1 MSPAGEHRPCNPPVD
16 PRGLVSVV
24 TGGAGGI
31 GRALG
36 RRLHDAGASVVVLAD
51 LDPSWSAEVATHV
64 ASEAEGPGSV
74 EGVALDVT
82 DEAATA
88 RLVAELTERHGGV
101 DLWCANAGVATGA
114 GIDADP
120 ATWQRVWEVNVLG
133 GLHAARVLLPLWQE
147 RGHGHLM
154 ITASAAGLL
163 TNLGDAP
170 YSVTKHAA
178 VGLAEW
184 LAITHG
190 GDGIG
195 VSCLCPQ
202 GVRTPMLF
210 GEDAEDLPRSG
221 RGPSAGDIAGSLAAR
236 AVHGQRILEPDEV
249 AAMALEALAA
259 GEFLIL
265 PHDEVAGYE
274 QNRAADHGRW
284 IRGMRRLQASLG
296 PP

>member
-1 MSPAGEHRPCNPPVD
+1 MNPAGEHRPCNPPLD
-16 PRGLVSVV
+16 PRGQVAVV

-51 LDPSWSAEVATHV
+51 LDPGWTVDVAAHV
-64 ASEAEGPGSV
+64 ASEAEGPGTV

-88 RLVAELTERHGGV
+88 RLVAELTERHGSI
-101 DLWCANAGVATGA
+101 DLWCANAGVATGS
-114 GIDADP
+114 GIDADLT
-120 ATWQRVWEVNVLG
+120 TWQRVWEVNVLG
-133 GLHAARVLLPLWQE
+133 ALHAARVLMPLWQE
-147 RGHGHLM
+147 RNRGHLM

-210 GEDAEDLPRSG
+210 GEDDEGLPRTSP
-221 RGPSAGDIAGSLAAR
+221 GPSAGGIAGSLAAR
-236 AVHGQRILEPDEV
+236 AVHDQRILEPDEV
-249 AAMALEALAA
+249 AAIVVEALAA

-265 PHDEVAGYE
+265 PHDEVSGYE
-274 QNRAADHGRW
+274 RNRAADHGRW

>member
-1 MSPAGEHRPCNPPVD
+1 
-16 PRGLVSVV
+16 
-24 TGGAGGI
+24 
-31 GRALG
+31 
-36 RRLHDAGASVVVLAD
+36 VVLVD
-51 LDPSWSAEVATHV
+51 LDPEWTTHV
-64 ASEAEGPGSV
+64 AAHLTEEAEGPGVV

-82 DEAATA
+82 DEPATA
-88 RLVAELTERHGGV
+88 ALVADLAERHGEI

-133 GLHAARVLLPLWQE
+133 GLHAARVLFPRWRE
-147 RGHGHLM
+147 RGGGHLL

-184 LAITHG
+184 LAITYG
-190 GDGIG
+190 DDGIG
-195 VSCLCPQ
+195 VACLCPQ

-210 GEDAEDLPRSG
+210 GDDADDLRRSAS
-221 RGPSAGDIAGSLAAR
+221 GPTAEQIAGSMAAQ
-236 AVHGQRILEPDEV
+236 VVTDQRILEPDEV
-249 AAMALEALAA
+249 AAIALEALAA

-265 PHDEVAGYE
+265 PHEEVAGYE
-274 QNRAADHGRW
+274 RNRSADRGRW
-284 IRGMRRLQASLG
+284 IRGMRRLQAALG

>member
-1 MSPAGEHRPCNPPVD
+1 MSGTPNPPPNPPLD
-16 PRGLVSVV
+16 PRGLVAVV

-36 RRLHDAGASVVVLAD
+36 RRLHTAGAAVVVLAD
-51 LDPSWSAEVATHV
+51 LDARWTSRVAAHV
-64 ASEAEGPGSV
+64 AAEAEGPGIV

-82 DEAATA
+82 DEAATHA
-88 RLVAELTERHGGV
+88 LVEGLLGRFGAV
-101 DLWCANAGVATGA
+101 DLWCANAGVATGL
-114 GIDADP
+114 GIDADA

-133 GLHAARVLLPLWQE
+133 GLHAARVLMPLWAE
-147 RGHGHLM
+147 TGRGHLM

-190 GDGIG
+190 GGGIA

-210 GEDAEDLPRSG
+210 GDEADDLRRG
-221 RGPSAGDIAGSLAAR
+221 DRGPSPEDLEGSLAAR
-236 AVHGQRILEPDEV
+236 VVQDQRILEPDEV
-249 AAMALEALAA
+249 AGIVLDALAA
-259 GEFLIL
+259 GEFL
-265 PHDEVAGYE
+265 PHEEVAGYE
-274 QNRAADHGRW
+274 RNRASDHGRW
-284 IRGMRRLQASLG
+284 IRGMRRLQANFG